1 MLDKIENINQN
12 APYSGGNKPQQNS
25 DKGFFYKEFTQK
37 MSAQDKIRFSPAAY
51 YLTKINWQIK
61 DLTYKTSDKVAI
73 TFIANNLEFETEVDF
88 LLFYNEKRQ
97 KITISRILEEEG
109 GKKYSVYMS
118 IKKKMIAINEDAEVN
133 QLAYIS
139 GMFDKAL
146 RLEIL
151 EYEYKPESVFI
162 EELLSGLKTN
172 LEKEFDYVVS
182 TLFTLLYKL
191 KNYKIIDNYKF
202 EEDKEDP
209 FIIEKIT
216 MQPQ

>member
-1 MLDKIENINQN
+1 MLDKIENISQN
-12 APYSGGNKPQQNS
+12 APYSGGNNPKQNS
-25 DKGFFYKEFTQK
+25 DKNFYREFEQR
-37 MSAQDKIRFSPAAY
+37 MSAQDKIKLSPAAY
-51 YLTKINWQIK
+51 YLTRINWQIK
-61 DLTYKTSDKVAI
+61 DLNYKTSDKVSIA
-73 TFIANNLEFETEVDF
+73 FIANNLEFETEVDF

-97 KITISRILEEEG
+97 KFIISRLLEEDG
-109 GKKYSVYMS
+109 GKKYSFFISV
-118 IKKKMIAINEDAEVN
+118 KKKAVVINEDAEVS
-133 QLAYIS
+133 QLNAIS

-146 RLEIL
+146 LLEII

-162 EELLSGLKTN
+162 EELLTGMKQN

-202 EEDKEDP
+202 EEDKEEA
-209 FIIEKIT
+209 FIIEKIM

>member
-1 MLDKIENINQN
+1 MLDKIENISQN
-12 APYSGGNKPQQNS
+12 APYSGGNNPKQNS
-25 DKGFFYKEFTQK
+25 DKNFYREFEQR
-37 MSAQDKIRFSPAAY
+37 MSAQDKIKFSPAAY
-51 YLTKINWQIK
+51 YLTRINWQIK
-61 DLTYKTSDKVAI
+61 DLNYKTSDKVSI

-88 LLFYNEKRQ
+88 LSFYNEKRQ
-97 KITISRILEEEG
+97 RFTISRLLEEDG
-109 GKKYSVYMS
+109 GKKYSFFISV
-118 IKKKMIAINEDAEVN
+118 KKKAVIINEDADVS
-133 QLAYIS
+133 QLNAIG

-146 RLEIL
+146 LLEIM

-162 EELLSGLKTN
+162 EELLTGLKQN

-202 EEDKEDP
+202 EEDKEEA
-209 FIIEKIT
+209 FVIEKIM

>member
-1 MLDKIENINQN
+1 MLDKIENISQN
-12 APYSGGNKPQQNS
+12 APYSGGNNPKQNS
-25 DKGFFYKEFTQK
+25 DKNFYREFEQR
-37 MSAQDKIRFSPAAY
+37 MSAQDKIKLSPAAY
-51 YLTKINWQIK
+51 YLTRINWQIK
-61 DLTYKTSDKVAI
+61 DLNYKTSDKVSI

-97 KITISRILEEEG
+97 KFIISRLLEEDG
-109 GKKYSVYMS
+109 GKKYSFFISV
-118 IKKKMIAINEDAEVN
+118 KKKAVVINEDAEVS
-133 QLAYIS
+133 QLNAIS

-146 RLEIL
+146 LLEIM

-162 EELLSGLKTN
+162 EELLTGLKQN

-202 EEDKEDP
+202 EEDKEEA
-209 FIIEKIT
+209 FIIEKIM